1 MKFFHISD
9 LHIGKQLYGYSLLAD
24 QEYVLAQILDEVKKE
39 KPDALL
45 VTGDIYDKPVPSAE
59 AVQVFDRFLTEV
71 ADACP
76 GMQVMLIA
84 GNHDAA
90 RRIDYAKNLL
100 CRQGIQI
107 AGTPPQR
114 PEDKLRRV
122 TLTDDHGE
130 VDFYLLPFFKPG
142 NLRGVFS
149 DEENESYVN
158 QARGQGR
165 SEYEIYLEA
174 LLAREQIE
182 PEKRSVLLTH
192 QFYLPGDGSV
202 PEKAES
208 EIHTVGTLDHISAH
222 LLSAFDYVAMG
233 HLHRPQKC
241 GRESF
246 RYCGTPMPYSLSEEK
261 DKKSIT
267 MVIMGKAGEDIK
279 IELIPIIPLRGVRK
293 FRGTVEELIALAQR
307 EGVVSDKSG
316 EAGQKV
322 IDDYVSLIVT
332 DEQPGRYVR
341 EQLGTYYTHILEIR
355 FDNRYMQSL
364 MNEEGS
370 EGLSDDYF
378 EMFREFYEMRNG
390 SSMTEEETQI
400 FARLLDETKG
410 GQE

>member
-24 QEYVLAQILDEVKKE
+24 QEYVLAQILDMAKKE

-45 VTGDIYDKPVPSAE
+45 VTGDIYDKPVPSSE
-59 AVQVFDRFLTEV
+59 AVQVFDRFLTEISV
-71 ADACP
+71 ACP
-76 GMQVMLIA
+76 AMQVMVIA

-114 PEDKLRRV
+114 PEDEMRRV
-122 TLTDDHGE
+122 TLTDEHGE
-130 VDFYLLPFFKPG
+130 IDFYLLPFFKPG
-142 NLRGVFS
+142 NLRGVFT

-158 QARGQGR
+158 CSKEQGR

-174 LLAREQIE
+174 LLAREQIN

-208 EIHTVGTLDHISAH
+208 EIHTVGTLDHISVH

-241 GRESF
+241 GKDNF
-246 RYCGTPMPYSLSEEK
+246 RYCGTPMPYSLSEEN

-267 MVIMGKAGEDIK
+267 VVTMGKPGEDVK
-279 IELIPIIPLRGVRK
+279 IDLIPIKPLRGVRK
-293 FRGTVEELIALAQR
+293 LRGTVEELIASA
-307 EGVVSDKSG
+307 EN
-316 EAGQKV
+316 AGDCA
-322 IDDYVSLIVT
+322 DDYVSLVVT

-364 MNEEGS
+364 MDEEFS

-378 EMFREFYEMRNG
+378 EMFRAFYEMRNG
-390 SSMTEEETQI
+390 STMTEEETQI
-400 FARLLDETKG
+400 FAKLLDETKG